1 MTNRTDLTLLAVAVI
16 WGSSY
21 LAAQQVIAPDAVFAF
36 LVLRFGV
43 AAAVL
48 AMLLATRLRG
58 VRRAEV
64 LAGVGCGAVLSVVL
78 TLETFGLTLTS
89 ASNAG
94 LLISL
99 TIVLTPLLSRRQLPG
114 SFYLAG
120 GVAVAG
126 VAVLSGGGFH
136 RPGPGDGLILLAAV
150 ARAVHLTMIDRL
162 SLGRSLDPARTT
174 LVQLLTAL
182 AVFVVLAPAG
192 RGVTEVAG
200 RLDTRGWLL
209 TAYLAVGCTVFAFL
223 AQMWAVRRSSSGR
236 VSLLLGT
243 EPLWAAL
250 FGVLVGTDPVTLTGV
265 VGALLILVGINWART
280 VESRRAP
287 PTLTPWQ
294 A

>member
-126 VAVLSGGGFH
+126 VAVLSGEGST
-136 RPGPGDGLILLAAV
+136 
-150 ARAVHLTMIDRL
+150 ARV
-162 SLGRSLDPARTT
+162 PA
-174 LVQLLTAL
+174 
-182 AVFVVLAPAG
+182 
-192 RGVTEVAG
+192 
-200 RLDTRGWLL
+200 
-209 TAYLAVGCTVFAFL
+209 
-223 AQMWAVRRSSSGR
+223 
-236 VSLLLGT
+236 
-243 EPLWAAL
+243 
-250 FGVLVGTDPVTLTGV
+250 TG
-265 VGALLILVGINWART
+265 
-280 VESRRAP
+280 
-287 PTLTPWQ
+287 
-294 A
+294 